1 MSEAVY
7 RIQVAAQLSGVSEP
21 LIRAWERRYGVLN
34 PKRTPGGYRTYSDA
48 DIEVLKRL
56 KQLTEEGVA
65 IAQAVQQLPSIKRA
79 VRAGVRTPPRAPQ
92 PEELEA
98 WHQAV
103 LKAAARLDQPA
114 IQAVLEEASGKLS
127 AEVFFDALLAP
138 LLREVG
144 DRWHAGTLTVAQE
157 HLVSQA
163 VRGRLNVLLASAPH
177 RDERHVV
184 CASPPDEDHELGL
197 LGAALHFRHAGW
209 QVTFLGA
216 RTPVE
221 HLAQVVEALKPDLVA
236 ISVVNS
242 HRVRPYLEALG
253 AALPRGT
260 RTVLGGAG
268 ITPHREL
275 AARLGFKVLQQF
287 ADVIPWMQESS

>member
-1 MSEAVY
+1 MSDAVY
-7 RIQVAAQLSGVSEP
+7 RIQMASQLSGVSEP

-65 IAQAVQQLPSIKRA
+65 IAQAVQQLPSIKRE
-79 VRAGVRTPPRAPQ
+79 VRAGARTPPRAPE

-114 IQAVLEEASGKLS
+114 IQAVLEEASGKLP
-127 AEVFFDALLAP
+127 AEVFFDALLSP

-163 VRGRLNVLLASAPH
+163 ARQRMNVLLASAPH
-177 RDERHVV
+177 RGERHVV
-184 CASPPDEDHELGL
+184 CASPPDEEHELGL

-209 QVTFLGA
+209 RVTFLGA

-221 HLAQVVEALKPDLVA
+221 HLAQVVETLRPDLVA

-242 HRVRPYLEALG
+242 LRVRPFLEALG

-275 AARLGFKVLQQF
+275 ATRLGFQVLQQF
-287 ADVIPWMQESS
+287 ADVIPWIQESS